1 MRGREDLRGTW
12 MRRRELS
19 AFSWG
24 RIRFAVLKIRVIRL
38 LDTSTV
44 IYGNQEVIL
53 LKRRLL
59 IRTDVVR
66 GEPLSLSSW
75 LLDLGMLGE
84 TTELPSAW
92 VSLGLL
98 SYLVGFQDRVL
109 INIKHDTEETADPCL
124 AFESSVTPH
133 SVTIWRSCIAPCG
146 CGYGSDAWIAYCVIR
161 KWLKD
166 LSFEFLSV
174 WET

>member
-1 MRGREDLRGTW
+1 M
-12 MRRRELS
+12 
-19 AFSWG
+19 
-24 RIRFAVLKIRVIRL
+24 KIRVIRL

-84 TTELPSAW
+84 TTELPSA
-92 VSLGLL
+92 
-98 SYLVGFQDRVL
+98 
-109 INIKHDTEETADPCL
+109 
-124 AFESSVTPH
+124 
-133 SVTIWRSCIAPCG
+133 
-146 CGYGSDAWIAYCVIR
+146 
-161 KWLKD
+161 
-166 LSFEFLSV
+166 
-174 WET
+174 